1 MPPVTLKRTTS
12 VKGKVL
18 IPGRRFLVGIAEICE
33 DSILNNIAKQKS
45 PDGSRLKKN
54 APSTRARKRRKGRPQ
69 LSLVDAEHRLVK
81 GNFRSWKPLRLTP
94 TEVVVGPAT
103 LEVARLTKW
112 TTRMGYDFVGLSKK
126 YVTKMRA
133 LFKEEI
139 IRLIKKR

>member
-1 MPPVTLKRTTS
+1 
-12 VKGKVL
+12 
-18 IPGRRFLVGIAEICE
+18 
-33 DSILNNIAKQKS
+33 
-45 PDGSRLKKN
+45 
-54 APSTRARKRRKGRPQ
+54 
-69 LSLVDAEHRLVK
+69 
-81 GNFRSWKPLRLTP
+81 LTP